1 MLVRLS
7 IHLALFACAHRFYQ
21 WPEEGEICCIKS
33 DSLERLIDSIK
44 YINSACFLIENNRIK
59 VKIAKANRVPANGVN
74 ISS

>member
-1 MLVRLS
+1 MGVGQTEHSSRVV
-7 IHLALFACAHRFYQ
+7 CMRFYQ

-33 DSLERLIDSIK
+33 DSLERFIDSIK

-59 VKIAKANRVPANGVN
+59 MKIAKANRVPANGVN

>member
-1 MLVRLS
+1 MFARQS
-7 IHLALFACAHRFYQ
+7 IHLELLTCVHRFYQ

-59 VKIAKANRVPANGVN
+59 MKIAKANRVPANGVN